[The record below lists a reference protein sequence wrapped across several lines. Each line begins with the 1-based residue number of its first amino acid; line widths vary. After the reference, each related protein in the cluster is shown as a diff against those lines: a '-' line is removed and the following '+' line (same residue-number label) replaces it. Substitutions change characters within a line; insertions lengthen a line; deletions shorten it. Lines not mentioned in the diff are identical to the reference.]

1 MLTIEELGKQVYE
14 LKELLAKAK
23 PSENEDKRIDELI
36 KQVAELEQKIHPPE
50 RKMIWAVPDKEG
62 KVPENGMF
70 FADVLRA
77 VANPIQHLDT
87 IAQLKT
93 VLNETTGSQGGYTVP
108 EEFANEIIQ
117 LEAGESILR
126 RIARLFPMGS
136 LIRRVP
142 QQLTD
147 VTVTWTDEA
156 VAKTPTKPTFGRVTQ
171 TAHKVAAVVKM
182 TDELLADNSVGLDNF
197 CKELV
202 ANAMGREEDR
212 CGLVGNTDPFVG
224 VLNAV
229 GVNAVLQVGANL
241 AADDLVNLI
250 FGIGAGYRAGASL
263 VMSSHALRLIS
274 TLKDNQNRPLW
285 QMPNESRPGN
295 VYGMSYEVSDQI
307 LSTYGAGAETAILYG
322 NWKKY
327 LWLSDRGGYEIY
339 ASKDASDFGTNE
351 SAFMLDETWFRFVRR
366 MSINVALPVAFSR
379 MLVK

>member
-14 LKELLAKAK
+14 LKELLAKTN
-23 PSENEDKRIDELI
+23 PSENENKRIDELVA
-36 KQVAELEQKIHPPE
+36 KVAELEQKIHPPE
-50 RKMIWAVPDKEG
+50 RKMVWGVPGSDG
-62 KVPENGMF
+62 KMPENGIF
-70 FADVLRA
+70 FADIMRA
-77 VANPIQHLDT
+77 VTNPIMHPEV

-93 VLNETTGSQGGYTVP
+93 VMNEGTPAQGGYAVP

-126 RIARLFPMGS
+126 RIARLFPMAS
-136 LIRRVP
+136 NIRRVP
-142 QQLTD
+142 RQLTD

-156 VAKTPTKPTFGRVTQ
+156 VAKTPTKPTLDRLTQ
-171 TAHKVAAVVKM
+171 TAHKVCAVVKM
-182 TDELLADNSVGLDNF
+182 TDELLEDNSVGLDNF

-202 ANAMGREEDR
+202 ANAIGREEDR
-212 CGLVGNTDPFVG
+212 CGFVGNTDPFVG

-250 FGIGAGYRAGASL
+250 FGIGAGYRAGAKL
-263 VMSSHALRLIS
+263 VLSSHALRLIS

-295 VYGMSYEVSDQI
+295 VYGMPYETSDQI
-307 LSTYGAGAETAILYG
+307 LSTYGLGAETAILYG

-327 LWLSDRGGYEIY
+327 LWVSDRGGYEIY
-339 ASKDASDFGTNE
+339 ASRDASDFGTNE
-351 SAFMLDETWFRFVRR
+351 SAFMLDETWFRFKRR